1 MLKLRKI
8 YHKMLDNIS
17 YYDIIRASRKEVVS
31 VVENEK
37 ELLEITAKVLEIIAW
52 TLTIETL
59 LRNRFKEPQKN
70 RKRVRRKKRKR

>member
-1 MLKLRKI
+1 M
-8 YHKMLDNIS
+8 
-17 YYDIIRASRKEVVS
+17 
-31 VVENEK
+31 VENEK